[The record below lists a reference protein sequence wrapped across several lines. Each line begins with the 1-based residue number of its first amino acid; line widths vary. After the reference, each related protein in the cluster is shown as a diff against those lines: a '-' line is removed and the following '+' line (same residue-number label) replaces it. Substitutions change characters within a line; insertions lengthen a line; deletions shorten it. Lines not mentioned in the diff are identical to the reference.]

1 MKNFYFICYF
11 KINYDNSFIIKN
23 DLINQKPFEWVKKRK
38 GIKIINWKRITEIEY
53 NEYKQIFKLLN
64 IKQG

>member
-53 NEYKQIFKLLN
+53 NEYKQIFKTS
-64 IKQG
+64 